1 MEKIYGQIDL
11 ETIEKLADI
20 INRKE
25 LSELAISNG
34 EKSITLKGK
43 KFIPPMPVPA
53 APPAHVPASALAE
66 GTLAASEASMAEEV
80 SGKIV
85 RSPIV
90 GTFYSAPSPD
100 KPPFV
105 KTGDEVK
112 KGDVIMIIESMKLMN
127 EIQSEYD
134 GTVEQILVSD
144 GQAVEFDQPIMVIK

>member
-25 LSELAISNG
+25 LSELTIANG
-34 EKSITLKGK
+34 EKSITIKGRK
-43 KFIPPMPVPA
+43 CIPAMPVAVAAA
-53 APPAHVPASALAE
+53 APSQASVPVES
-66 GTLAASEASMAEEV
+66 TLAASEASMAEEV

-127 EIQSEYD
+127 EIQSEFD

>member
-11 ETIEKLADI
+11 EMIEKLADI
-20 INRKE
+20 INKKE
-25 LSELAISNG
+25 LSELTIANG
-34 EKSITLKGK
+34 EKSITLKGRK
-43 KFIPPMPVPA
+43 CLTPMPVPA
-53 APPAHVPASALAE
+53 AHVQAPVSVE
-66 GTLAASEASMAEEV
+66 STLSASEASMAEEV
-80 SGKIV
+80 SGKVV

>member
-20 INRKE
+20 INKKD
-25 LSELAISNG
+25 LSELTIANG
-34 EKSITLKGK
+34 EKSITLKGRK
-43 KFIPPMPVPA
+43 CLPPMPVA
-53 APPAHVPASALAE
+53 AAVPVQTSVPVE
-66 GTLAASEASMAEEV
+66 STLAASEASMAEEV